1 MEIILDALENYCL
14 ISFRSLV
21 FAVSRTV

>member
-1 MEIILDALENYCL
+1 MEIILDALENNCF